1 MSECVEQWG
10 VFESVFTGPR
20 TGNPFTEV
28 ELHSEFR
35 CGEKRVTV
43 PGFYDGDGLYK
54 VRFMPDIQGGWN
66 FSTKS
71 NTAELDAQIGT
82 FECIAPATSNH
93 GPVYVRNTFHFAYA
107 DGTPYFPFGTTCY
120 AWVHQ
125 GDVLEEQTLET
136 LKIAGFNKIRMC
148 VFPKAYIFNKN
159 EPIHYPFEKGS
170 DGNWDFTCYDTDF
183 FRHFE
188 KRVAQLGEL
197 GIEADIIL
205 FHPYDRW
212 GYSKMDPDQD
222 FAYLR

>member
-35 CGEKRVTV
+35 CEEKRVTV

-54 VRFMPDIQGGWN
+54 VRFMPDIQGRWT

-93 GPVYVRNTFHFAYA
+93 GPV
-107 DGTPYFPFGTTCY
+107 
-120 AWVHQ
+120 
-125 GDVLEEQTLET
+125 
-136 LKIAGFNKIRMC
+136 
-148 VFPKAYIFNKN
+148 
-159 EPIHYPFEKGS
+159 
-170 DGNWDFTCYDTDF
+170 
-183 FRHFE
+183 
-188 KRVAQLGEL
+188 
-197 GIEADIIL
+197 
-205 FHPYDRW
+205 
-212 GYSKMDPDQD
+212 
-222 FAYLR
+222 